1 MDGEGV
7 RRRRIARLP
16 SLLNAARRG
25 PAELARAIQSQELVT
40 QLAYR
45 RRELEMLGRDA
56 ASDAVAASL
65 RQRVARLRPRRLP
78 RDNR

>member
-1 MDGEGV
+1 MFE
-7 RRRRIARLP
+7 RA
-16 SLLNAARRG
+16 
-25 PAELARAIQSQELVT
+25 AELRPEDYVVPGMAGAAYASLGRRADA